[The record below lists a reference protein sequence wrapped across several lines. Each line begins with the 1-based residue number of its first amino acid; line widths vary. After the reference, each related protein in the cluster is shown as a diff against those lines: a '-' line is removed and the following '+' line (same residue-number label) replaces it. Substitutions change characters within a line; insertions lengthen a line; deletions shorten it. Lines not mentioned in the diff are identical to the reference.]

1 MKKQIVH
8 IVDVTRNGEKIQ
20 FQIKLPLDTK
30 RITALKIT
38 AIPQV
43 RKYLK
48 KREETL
54 PIENEVGWLWLR
66 IPEKRDVFFAESVK
80 RVLPIHNLT
89 IINHKPLDD
98 FGNGTY
104 WTQGKKEEFFTINVD
119 VKTNIVEGFYIDRI
133 ITGNENYKLRI
144 YLTLEI

>member
-43 RKYLK
+43 KKFLR

-66 IPEKRDVFFAESVK
+66 IPEKRDVFYAESIK
-80 RVLPIHNLT
+80 QVLPLHNLT
-89 IINHKPLDD
+89 ITNHKPLDD

-104 WTQGKKEEFFTINVD
+104 WTQGEKEEFFTINVD

-133 ITGNENYKLRI
+133 TTGNENYKLRI
-144 YLTLEI
+144 YLTLEV

>member
-20 FQIKLPLDTK
+20 FQIKLPSDTK
-30 RITALKIT
+30 RITALKFT

-43 RKYLK
+43 RKYVRK
-48 KREETL
+48 HEETL

-66 IPEKRDVFFAESVK
+66 IPEQRDVFFAESVK
-80 RVLPIHNLT
+80 RALPLHNLT
-89 IINHKPLDD
+89 ITNHYPLDD
-98 FGNGTY
+98 FGKGTY
-104 WTQGKKEEFFTINVD
+104 WTQGKKEEFFTINVAI
-119 VKTNIVEGFYIDRI
+119 KTNIVEGYYIDRI
-133 ITGNENYKLRI
+133 TTGNDDYKLRI